1 LSLPVAFEI
10 IPGAAEQQAR
20 PAIATIAGTA
30 ASGFTAAEE
39 GSTLLAVRP
48 ARAAAFPAS
57 TVPGGMMVEVPITIA
72 CGNYDRTRAIRDG
85 RVEIEGCAT
94 TYLPLYPEEIF
105 FRAFRYQ
112 EFDVSELSFS
122 SFIRTVAA
130 GTSAYVGVP
139 AFVSRIFRHSGIYI
153 RTDAGIRSPADLR
166 GKRIGLPE
174 YQITAVVWMR
184 GMMQH
189 EYGVAPSEIHWRS
202 GGQEEAGRHERTP
215 LKPIKGV
222 DLQPIADDQTLVGM
236 LRDGELDALF
246 TARAPSSFLN
256 GEPHIARLFPDT
268 RAAEKAYFKKT
279 GLFPIMHLIGIRK
292 ALVEQYP
299 WLPTSVY
306 KAFCEAKALAMADL
320 RDVNALMVTLPWL
333 EAETSETMA
342 AMGRDFWKYGIAE
355 NMPEI
360 EALTRY
366 AYEQGLI
373 ERKVAV
379 EELFAR
385 STFEISKI

>member
-1 LSLPVAFEI
+1 
-10 IPGAAEQQAR
+10 
-20 PAIATIAGTA
+20 
-30 ASGFTAAEE
+30 
-39 GSTLLAVRP
+39 
-48 ARAAAFPAS
+48 
-57 TVPGGMMVEVPITIA
+57 MVEVPVTIA
-72 CGNYDRTRAIRDG
+72 CGNYDRTEAIRDG
-85 RVEIEGCAT
+85 RVKVEGCAV

-105 FRAFRYQ
+105 HRVFKFQ
-112 EFDVSELSFS
+112 EFDISEMSFS
-122 SFIRTVAA
+122 SYIRTVAA
-130 GTSAYVGVP
+130 GTSEYTAVP

-153 RTDAGIRSPADLR
+153 RKDSGIAKPEDLR
-166 GKRIGLPE
+166 GKRIGVPE

-189 EYGVAPSEIHWRS
+189 EYGVSPSEIHWRS

-222 DLQPIADDQTLVGM
+222 DLEPIEEHQTLVGM

-279 GLFPIMHLIGIRK
+279 GLFPIMHLVGIRK
-292 ALVEQYP
+292 VLVEQYP

-333 EAETSETMA
+333 EAETTDTMA

-355 NMPEI
+355 NLPEI
-360 EALTRY
+360 EALTQY
-366 AYEQGLI
+366 AYEQGLT
-373 ERKVAV
+373 ERKVGV